1 VIGELEVHPSSY
13 QGRAARYTETKVF
26 MLKISV
32 VNCLRTK
39 STAHMNKI
47 KIFFKKEQKVLSVLL
62 MRENSS

>member
-1 VIGELEVHPSSY
+1 
-13 QGRAARYTETKVF
+13 
-26 MLKISV
+26 LKISV